1 MLISLPI
8 SDYLIENEPLVN
20 KFISVPKDKGT
31 LNCASFVAGIIE
43 SVLTE
48 MTFEA
53 KVTIPQVHSQEK
65 KIKPTYFMIK
75 FDESVILREKT
86 MDSK

>member
-1 MLISLPI
+1 
-8 SDYLIENEPLVN
+8 VN

-48 MTFEA
+48 MTFPA

-65 KIKPTYFMIK
+65 KVRPTYFMIK
-75 FDESVILREKT
+75 FEDSVLLREKAI
-86 MDSK
+86 DSK